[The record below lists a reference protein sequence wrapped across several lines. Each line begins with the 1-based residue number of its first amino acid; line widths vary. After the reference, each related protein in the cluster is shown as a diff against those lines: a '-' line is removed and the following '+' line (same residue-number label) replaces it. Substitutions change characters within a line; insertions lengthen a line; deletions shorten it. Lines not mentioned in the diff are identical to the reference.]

1 MLNFIELTKIKNEE
15 KILVDQVKNP
25 KRIKIERNAM
35 NEKRD
40 WLNIHKNELLSRI
53 NSSSLADLKFEI
65 KLYKQQKQNT
75 QSQKLI

>member
-75 QSQKLI
+75 QYQKLI

>member
-53 NSSSLADLKFEI
+53 NSSSLVDLE
-65 KLYKQQKQNT
+65 LEYKSYRRQKQNT
-75 QSQKLI
+75 QYQKLI